1 MDISLFDFDLPPE
14 LVANR
19 PIYPRNI
26 SRLLIGDTSIVHD
39 NFNNIL
45 NYIKKDD
52 LLIVNNSRVI
62 PAYFSVKFNS
72 RQISITLHKKI
83 EDSLWRAFIKPGKK
97 INLGDKI
104 TLDEKYYFKI
114 EKKYTDGDFLIEM
127 NDTEE
132 VIFKNFGKM
141 PLPPY
146 ILKSR
151 NSDESDFND
160 YQTVYASQDGSIAAP
175 TAGLHFNNEIFTK
188 LQNNNQL
195 AEVTLHVGAGT
206 FMPIRDKIENHK
218 MHSENGFISTEVI
231 ELIKEKKSKK
241 GRIISVGTTSLRLLE
256 SAAINGELNSFVG
269 DTDIF
274 IKPGFRFNVVDML
287 LTNFHLPKSSLMILV
302 SAFAGIDKVKLLYRE
317 AIKNNYRFFSYG
329 DASLL
334 FRHE

>member
-1 MDISLFDFDLPPE
+1 MDISHFDFDLPKE
-14 LVANR
+14 LIASR
-19 PIYPRNI
+19 PIHPRNI
-26 SRLLIGDTSIVHD
+26 SRLLIGDNTITHD

-45 NYIKKDD
+45 NYIEKDD
-52 LLIVNNSRVI
+52 LLVVNNSKVI

-72 RQISITLHKKI
+72 GHINITLHKKI
-83 EDSLWRAFIKPGKK
+83 ENSLWRAFIKPGKK
-97 INLGDKI
+97 INSGDKI
-104 TLDEKYYFKI
+104 TLDDKHFFKI
-114 EKKYTDGDFLIEM
+114 IKKFTEGDFLIEM
-127 NDTEE
+127 NEKEE
-132 VIFKNFGKM
+132 MIFKNFGKM

-146 ILKSR
+146 ILKTRS
-151 NSDESDFND
+151 SDEKDFDD

-175 TAGLHFNNEIFTK
+175 TAGLHFNSEIYNK

-195 AEVTLHVGAGT
+195 AEITLHVGAGT

-218 MHSENGFISTEVI
+218 MHSENGFISDEVI
-231 ELIKEKKSKK
+231 EIIKEKKSKK
-241 GRIISVGTTSLRLLE
+241 GRIVSVGTTSLRLLE
-256 SAAINGELNSFVG
+256 SAAMKGELTSFSG

-274 IKPGFRFNVVDML
+274 IRPGFRFSVVDML

-302 SAFAGIDKVKLLYRE
+302 SAFAGIDKIKLLYKE

>member
-1 MDISLFDFDLPPE
+1 MDISHFDFDLPKE
-14 LVANR
+14 LIASR
-19 PIYPRNI
+19 PVHPRNI
-26 SRLLIGDTSIVHD
+26 SRLLIGDNTITHD

-45 NYIKKDD
+45 NYIEKDD
-52 LLIVNNSRVI
+52 LFVVNNSKVI

-72 RQISITLHKKI
+72 GHINITLHKKI
-83 EDSLWRAFIKPGKK
+83 ENSLWRAFIKPGKK
-97 INLGDKI
+97 INSGDKI
-104 TLDEKYYFKI
+104 TLDDKHFFKI
-114 EKKYTDGDFLIEM
+114 IKKFTEGDFLIEM
-127 NDTEE
+127 NEKEE
-132 VIFKNFGKM
+132 MIFRNFGKM

-151 NSDESDFND
+151 SSDEKDFDD

-175 TAGLHFNNEIFTK
+175 TAGLHFNSEIYNK

-195 AEVTLHVGAGT
+195 AEITLHVGAGT

-218 MHSENGFISTEVI
+218 MHSENGFISDEVI
-231 ELIKEKKSKK
+231 EIIKEKKSKK

-256 SAAINGELNSFVG
+256 SAAMKGELTSFSG

-274 IKPGFRFNVVDML
+274 IRPGFRFNVVDML

-302 SAFAGIDKVKLLYRE
+302 SAFAGIDKVKLLYKE

>member
-1 MDISLFDFDLPPE
+1 MDISHFDFDLPKE
-14 LVANR
+14 LIASR
-19 PIYPRNI
+19 PIHPRNI
-26 SRLLIGDTSIVHD
+26 SRLLIGDNTITHD

-45 NYIKKDD
+45 NYIEKDD
-52 LLIVNNSRVI
+52 LFVVNNSKVI

-72 RQISITLHKKI
+72 GHINITLHKKI
-83 EDSLWRAFIKPGKK
+83 ENSLWRAFIKPGKK
-97 INLGDKI
+97 INSGDKI
-104 TLDEKYYFKI
+104 TLDDKHFFKI
-114 EKKYTDGDFLIEM
+114 IKKFTEGDFLIEM
-127 NDTEE
+127 NEKEE
-132 VIFKNFGKM
+132 MIFKNFGKM

-151 NSDESDFND
+151 SSDEKDFDD

-175 TAGLHFNNEIFTK
+175 TAGLHFNSEIYNK

-195 AEVTLHVGAGT
+195 AEITLHVGAGT

-218 MHSENGFISTEVI
+218 MHSEKGFISNEVI
-231 ELIKEKKSKK
+231 EIIKEKKSKK

-256 SAAINGELNSFVG
+256 SAAMKGELTSFSG

-274 IKPGFRFNVVDML
+274 IRPGFRFNVVDML

-302 SAFAGIDKVKLLYRE
+302 SAFAGIDKVKFLYKE

>member
-1 MDISLFDFDLPPE
+1 MDISHFDFDLPKE
-14 LVANR
+14 LIASR
-19 PIYPRNI
+19 PIHPRNI
-26 SRLLIGDTSIVHD
+26 SRLLIGDNTITHD

-45 NYIKKDD
+45 NYIEKDD
-52 LLIVNNSRVI
+52 LFVVNNSKVI

-72 RQISITLHKKI
+72 GHINITLHKKI
-83 EDSLWRAFIKPGKK
+83 ENSLWRAFIKPGKK
-97 INLGDKI
+97 INSGDKI
-104 TLDEKYYFKI
+104 TLDDKHFFKI
-114 EKKYTDGDFLIEM
+114 IKKFTEGDFLIEM
-127 NDTEE
+127 NEKEE
-132 VIFKNFGKM
+132 MIFKNFGKM

-151 NSDESDFND
+151 SSDEKDFDD

-175 TAGLHFNNEIFTK
+175 TAGLHFNSEIYNK

-195 AEVTLHVGAGT
+195 AEITLHVGAGT

-218 MHSENGFISTEVI
+218 MHSENGFISDEVI
-231 ELIKEKKSKK
+231 EIIKEKKSKK

-256 SAAINGELNSFVG
+256 SAAMKGELTSFSG

-274 IKPGFRFNVVDML
+274 IRPGFRFNVVDML

-302 SAFAGIDKVKLLYRE
+302 SAFAGIDKVKLLYKE